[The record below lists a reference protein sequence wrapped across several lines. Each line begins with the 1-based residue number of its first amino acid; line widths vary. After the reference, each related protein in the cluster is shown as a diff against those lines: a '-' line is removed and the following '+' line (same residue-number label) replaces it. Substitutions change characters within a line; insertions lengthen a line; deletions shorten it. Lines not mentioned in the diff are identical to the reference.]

1 MRLTASYINSS
12 LKLLLHILKIWHI
25 VYETHNLT
33 SAQERRSWELVEPW
47 NSRIFAT
54 TLIAHSNSNDWPRP
68 LMIRKSSAAFA
79 VINSNTT
86 WRGGLWSMCM
96 KAVITSITVTAWVDP
111 ARENYTFDQES
122 EEGGYWTSALTA
134 SQHSSAPLLNTFKE
148 PLKTV
153 WVLLSI
159 EGMKG

>member
-1 MRLTASYINSS
+1 MS